1 MFKGGVIY
9 MSIESAELFI
19 KRIETDEA
27 FAEKVT
33 ACKDAKERKTLIHK
47 AGFDFTAT
55 ELREAGTVL
64 SDNDLEYVAG
74 GGGKWVQPDKVDINL
89 TFN

>member
-1 MFKGGVIY
+1 

-19 KRIETDEA
+19 KRINTDEE
-27 FAEKVT
+27 FAKKVT
-33 ACKDAKERKTLIHK
+33 ACKDIEERKTFIQK
-47 AGFDFTAT
+47 AGFDFTAS

-64 SDNDLEYVAG
+64 SDDDLEYVAG
-74 GGGKWVQPDKVDINL
+74 GVGKGSPQILNINL